1 MVERLMRKN
10 INLTALIEQD
20 EDGIFVASVPLLRG
34 CFTQA
39 NTIEDLLP
47 RITEAIQLCL
57 DVETSY
63 EI

>member
-10 INLTALIEQD
+10 INLTVLIEQD

-47 RITEAIQLCL
+47 RITEAIRLYL